1 MHIHMHRLSL
11 TQMKNNNSDN
21 NYENYNND
29 DDDGVGDEGGNE

>member
-1 MHIHMHRLSL
+1 MPIHMHRLSL

-21 NYENYNND
+21 NNENYNND